1 MGVLVALLL
10 GEGWLRLTHPALP
23 SLAPLESMGPEAQ
36 AAFERATSRADMAS
50 GCRPTRVARP
60 PATIAAVM
68 PPMQKSTMAAS
79 THGETRTGMGSDAV
93 KPSS

>member
-1 MGVLVALLL
+1 MMLP
-10 GEGWLRLTHPALP
+10 TQSPIPAIARRNISAVP
-23 SLAPLESMGPEAQ
+23 AP
-36 AAFERATSRADMAS
+36 RT
-50 GCRPTRVARP
+50 T